1 MLGKNDLSFQSGKL
15 DRELTKKAL
24 IVACSYMLEDIY
36 KNKNNIQN
44 IRESIYKN
52 KFDKNNQVIDYGY
65 IGINTSI
72 KTMQTA
78 IENLKIA
85 NNCLQII
92 DSDRLTDQIELV

>member
-15 DRELTKKAL
+15 DRELIKRAL
-24 IVACSYMLEDIY
+24 SVACNYMLQDI
-36 KNKNNIQN
+36 NKNHNHVRTIK
-44 IRESIYKN
+44 ESIWRNQDN
-52 KFDKNNQVIDYGY
+52 KDNQVIDYGY

-72 KTMQTA
+72 ESMEKA